1 MIGNRIGLCISHLG
15 SSNLKIPN
23 RQFTL
28 DDILFVPSMNKHLI
42 LVSQFCMSKQT
53 SLGFFPTF
61 FQVKDLST
69 GQLYYKSENKD
80 GVYEWPSP
88 PLYSNILGLCPMF
101 LPQFIHL
108 VHIAI

>member
-1 MIGNRIGLCISHLG
+1 MIGNRIGLFISRLG

-23 RQFTL
+23 RKFTL

-42 LVSQFCMSKQT
+42 LVSQFCMSNQT

-69 GQLYYKSENKD
+69 GRFYYKARIKMESMS
-80 GVYEWPSP
+80 GQVLHSTV
-88 PLYSNILGLCPMF
+88 IFLGLCPMF

-108 VHIAI
+108 VYIAI